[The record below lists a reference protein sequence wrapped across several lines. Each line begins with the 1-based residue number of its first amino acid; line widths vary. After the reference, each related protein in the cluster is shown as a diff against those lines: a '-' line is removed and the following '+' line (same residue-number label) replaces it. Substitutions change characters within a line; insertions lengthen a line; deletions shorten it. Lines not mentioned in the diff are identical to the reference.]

1 MVWAL
6 LLLVSQLPLA
16 ASSPQRV
23 TGVLRKDACVC
34 QIDFGAWDFPV
45 QEFEELL
52 GLFQQCTAIKNITEH
67 LSQFE
72 YINNRGL
79 YNPLN
84 FRLLDYEVGDL
95 GTQIAD
101 AHKKQA
107 LDASTA
113 QDLNDELSSIR
124 LKVQNMQ
131 KYDKFNLL
139 ALREHIRKLK
149 NRLESCRTYD
159 KTQLAAIKNITE
171 HLSQFEYINNR
182 GLYNPLNFRLL
193 DYEVGDLGTQI
204 ADAHKKQ
211 ALDAST
217 AQDLN
222 DELSSIR
229 LKVQNMQKYDKFN
242 LLALREHIRKLKNRL
257 ESCRTYDKTQL
268 DFVMSKNHKDIS
280 VTSSYTTTYSI
291 QGPGTVLYNESLYYN
306 CYKSPNV
313 CKFDLKT
320 KTFQH
325 IALQDAGH
333 DNKFPYC
340 YYSCYGTTDI
350 DLSVDET
357 GLWAIYATEENYGN
371 IVISKLD
378 SSTLAVVQ
386 TWKTKLFKKSV
397 SNAFMVCG
405 VLYATR
411 YLSPKQEEVFYA
423 FDTVTGHDTNTLSVP
438 FEKISSDIQ
447 NLHYNPTVQRLY
459 LFNYAYML
467 AYDLTF

>member
-34 QIDFGAWDFPV
+34 QINFSAWDFPV

-52 GLFQQCTAIKNITEH
+52 GLFQQCSESLDELKTQTNLTHIKMPLFSAAIKNITEH

-84 FRLLDYEVGDL
+84 FRLLDYEMGDL

-107 LDASTA
+107 LDTSTA

-159 KTQLAAIKNITE
+159 KTQLDQCSKVLLSNISSPVVTQLNPYGTSYPFGAWGKE
-171 HLSQFEYINNR
+171 SRHGSPE
-182 GLYNPLNFRLL
+182 LYWVQSL
-193 DYEVGDLGTQI
+193 Q
-204 ADAHKKQ
+204 
-211 ALDAST
+211 
-217 AQDLN
+217 
-222 DELSSIR
+222 SSNTYGIT
-229 LKVQNMQKYDKFN
+229 L
-242 LLALREHIRKLKNRL
+242 
-257 ESCRTYDKTQL
+257 RTYSSFE

-325 IALQDAGH
+325 VALQDAGH

-447 NLHYNPTVQRLY
+447 NLHYNPTDQRLY

-467 AYDLTF
+467 AYELTF